1 MIVDPKFLVYHDLVG
16 IYAYARPKSKSKV
29 ISFSP
34 IGIVVDETRDM
45 IITEKN
51 NEIKKYIKKNYIFR
65 FKISQ
70 FMNDELEYH
79 LEVNGNKIIGLPV
92 NRLRSLKKKRWL
104 KL

>member
-1 MIVDPKFLVYHDLVG
+1 MTVDPKFLIYHDLIG
-16 IYAYARPKSKSKV
+16 IYAYARLKSKSKV
-29 ISFSP
+29 SNFSP

-51 NEIKKYIKKNYIFR
+51 DKIKKYIKKDYIFR

-70 FMNDELEYH
+70 FMNDELEYY